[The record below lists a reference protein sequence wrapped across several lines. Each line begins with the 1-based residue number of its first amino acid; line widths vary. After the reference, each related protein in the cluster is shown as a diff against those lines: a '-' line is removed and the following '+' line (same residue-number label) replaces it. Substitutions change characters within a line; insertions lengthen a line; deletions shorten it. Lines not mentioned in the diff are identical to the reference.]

1 MLGKIGS
8 KTLHRASKLGNKAIH
23 SGAKIGAKYIDPATA
38 VASIAMPEVGAGHA
52 LANMAAKPVLKALER
67 GTR

>member
-8 KTLHRASKLGNKAIH
+8 KSLHRASKLGNKAIH
-23 SGAKIGAKYIDPATA
+23 SGAKIGAKYIDPAMA
-38 VASIAMPEVGAGHA
+38 VASIAMPEVGAG
-52 LANMAAKPVLKALER
+52 LAVGGAVAKPVLKALER

>member
-8 KTLHRASKLGNKAIH
+8 KSLHRASKLGNKAVH
-23 SGAKIGAKYIDPATA
+23 SGAKIGAKYIDPAMA
-38 VASIAMPEVGAGHA
+38 VASIAMPEVGAG
-52 LANMAAKPVLKALER
+52 LAVGGAVAKPVLKALER

>member
-8 KTLHRASKLGNKAIH
+8 KSLHRASKLGNKAIH
-23 SGAKIGAKYIDPATA
+23 SGAKIGAKYIDPAMA
-38 VASIAMPEVGAGHA
+38 VATIAMPEVGAGLA
-52 LANMAAKPVLKALER
+52 LGSAVAKPALKALER

>member
-8 KTLHRASKLGNKAIH
+8 KSLHRASKLGNKAVH
-23 SGAKIGAKYIDPATA
+23 SGAKIGAKYIDPAMA
-38 VASIAMPEVGAGHA
+38 VASIAVPEAGAGLA